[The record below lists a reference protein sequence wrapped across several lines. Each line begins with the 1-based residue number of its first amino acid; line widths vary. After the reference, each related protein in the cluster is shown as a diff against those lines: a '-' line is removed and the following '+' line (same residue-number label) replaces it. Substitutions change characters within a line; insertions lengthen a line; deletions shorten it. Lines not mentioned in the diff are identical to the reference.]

1 MLCFYPYNQER
12 DKINMFNIFGKK
24 KESIEQKIAKILFDN
39 SMVISTAE
47 SCTGGLLSS
56 RLTDVSGSS
65 LYTKLNFVTYSN
77 EVKHSLL
84 GVTTETLEKFGA
96 VSKECAAE
104 MAVGLHERT
113 NADVV
118 ICTTGIAG
126 PTGGSPN
133 KPVGLV
139 YVAIKSK
146 YKAVVQEFRINPKL
160 NRKKMKYKFTQVAL
174 EMLYDFLSDISA

>member
-1 MLCFYPYNQER
+1 
-12 DKINMFNIFGKK
+12 MFNIFGKK
-24 KESIEQKIAKILFDN
+24 ENLEQKIAQILFDN
-39 SMVISTAE
+39 SLVISSAE

-56 RLTDVSGSS
+56 KLTDVPGSS
-65 LYTKLNFVTYSN
+65 RYIKCNFVTYSN
-77 EVKHSLL
+77 DMKQALL
-84 GVTTETLEKFGA
+84 GVSEETLEQFGA

-104 MAVGLHERT
+104 MAIGLHERT

-133 KPVGLV
+133 KPVGLM

-146 YKAVVQEFRINPKL
+146 YKSVVQEFRLNPKL
-160 NRKKMKYKFTQVAL
+160 KRVKMKQKFTQCAL
-174 EMLYDFLSDISA
+174 EMLLNFLSDNVNG

>member
-1 MLCFYPYNQER
+1 
-12 DKINMFNIFGKK
+12 MFNLFNKK
-24 KESIEQKIAKILFDN
+24 AKVEQEIAQILFNN

-77 EVKHSLL
+77 DVKQSLL
-84 GVTTETLEKFGA
+84 GVSAETLEKYGA

-104 MAVGLHERT
+104 MAVGLHSRT

-126 PTGGSPN
+126 PTGGTPT
-133 KPVGLV
+133 KPVGLM

-146 YKAVVQEFRINPKL
+146 YKAVVQEFRLSPKIK
-160 NRKKMKYKFTQVAL
+160 RTKMKYKFTQCAL
-174 EMLYDFLSDISA
+174 EMLLDFLSDISA

>member
-1 MLCFYPYNQER
+1 MFKNKKSNVEQE
-12 DKINMFNIFGKK
+12 
-24 KESIEQKIAKILFDN
+24 IAQILFNN

-77 EVKHSLL
+77 DVKQSLL
-84 GVTTETLEKFGA
+84 GVSAETLEKYGA

-104 MAVGLHERT
+104 MAVGLHSRT
-113 NADVV
+113 NADIVV
-118 ICTTGIAG
+118 CTTGIAG
-126 PTGGSPN
+126 PTGGTPA
-133 KPVGLV
+133 KPVGLM

-146 YKAVVQEFRINPKL
+146 YKAVVQEFRLNPKL
-160 NRKKMKYKFTQVAL
+160 KRTKMKYKFTQCAL
-174 EMLYDFLSDISA
+174 EMLLDFLSDISA

>member
-1 MLCFYPYNQER
+1 
-12 DKINMFNIFGKK
+12 MFNLFNKK
-24 KESIEQKIAKILFDN
+24 SNIEQEIAQILFNN

-77 EVKHSLL
+77 DVKQSLL
-84 GVTTETLEKFGA
+84 GVSPETLEKYGA

-104 MAVGLHERT
+104 MAAGLHART

-126 PTGGSPN
+126 PTGGTPS
-133 KPVGLV
+133 KPVGLM

-146 YKAVVQEFRINPKL
+146 YKAVVQEFRLNPKL
-160 NRKKMKYKFTQVAL
+160 KRTKMKYKFTQCAL
-174 EMLYDFLSDISA
+174 EMLLDFLSDISG

>member
-1 MLCFYPYNQER
+1 
-12 DKINMFNIFGKK
+12 MFIFGKK
-24 KESIEQKIAKILFDN
+24 KESIEEKIAKILFDN

-65 LYTKLNFVTYSN
+65 IYTKLNFVTYSN
-77 EVKHSLL
+77 DMKHSLL
-84 GVTTETLEKFGA
+84 GVKTDTLEKYGA

-104 MAVGLHERT
+104 MAVGLHAKT

-133 KPVGLV
+133 KPVGLIF
-139 YVAIKSK
+139 VAIKSK
-146 YKAVVQEFRINPKL
+146 YKAIVQEFRLNPKFK
-160 NRKKMKYKFTQVAL
+160 RKKMKYQFTQVAL
-174 EMLYDFLSDISA
+174 EMLYDFLSDTSA

>member
-1 MLCFYPYNQER
+1 
-12 DKINMFNIFGKK
+12 MFNLFKK
-24 KESIEQKIAKILFDN
+24 KAKVEQEIAQIMFNNSIL
-39 SMVISTAE
+39 ISTAE

-77 EVKHSLL
+77 DVKQSLL
-84 GVTTETLEKFGA
+84 GVSAETLEKYGA

-104 MAVGLHERT
+104 MAVGFHSRT

-126 PTGGSPN
+126 PTGGTPT
-133 KPVGLV
+133 KTVGLM

-146 YKAVVQEFRINPKL
+146 YKSVVLEFRL
-160 NRKKMKYKFTQVAL
+160 NHKIKRTKMKYKFTQCAL
-174 EMLYDFLSDISA
+174 EMLLDFLSDISA